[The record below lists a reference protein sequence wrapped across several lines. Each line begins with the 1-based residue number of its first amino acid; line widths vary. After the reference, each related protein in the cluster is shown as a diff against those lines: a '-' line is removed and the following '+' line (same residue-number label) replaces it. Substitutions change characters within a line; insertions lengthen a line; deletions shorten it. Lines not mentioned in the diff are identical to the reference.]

1 MSRETLIPFSSQLFQ
16 KLPAVF
22 SKMMIVTTTK
32 SVVQLKFLPVLVAS
46 NFSVM
51 RDWESGPEIV
61 FTNQRISFSGY
72 TFPLRPQNLQ
82 IKETLK
88 ASLDHHTSLVYLSF
102 TKGSGEVSRRMLG
115 RTTNNDMER
124 QEGKLTIFL

>member
-1 MSRETLIPFSSQLFQ
+1 
-16 KLPAVF
+16 
-22 SKMMIVTTTK
+22 MIVTTTK

-51 RDWESGPEIV
+51 RDWESRPEIV

-82 IKETLK
+82 NKETLK
-88 ASLDHHTSLVYLSF
+88 ASLDHHTSLVCLSF
-102 TKGSGEVSRRMLG
+102 TKGSGEVSRGMPG

-124 QEGKLTIFL
+124 QEGKLAIFL